1 MNISR
6 AVKPFLHFDDDKGHP
21 LANGFLFTYEAGT
34 SKEIATYK
42 SKDGAKNPVKIP
54 LDSRG
59 ECEVW
64 LDPKIEYKFVLRR
77 QDGSF
82 VREEDNVTASA
93 HVKSVLPFAIDEDH
107 LKVEIVSGVAVL
119 SLADSL
125 VEKLK
130 EKGVDVDG

>member
-1 MNISR
+1 MTFSR

-42 SKDGAKNPVKIP
+42 SKDGAKNPVKIQ

-64 LDPKIEYKFVLRR
+64 LDPKIEYKFVLKR

-82 VREEDNVTASA
+82 VREDNHVTASA
-93 HVKSVLPFAIDEDH
+93 HVPATIPFAVDEDH
-107 LKVEIVSGVAVL
+107 FKVTMLGNTAVL

-125 VEKLK
+125 IEKLR
-130 EKGVDVDG
+130 EKGVDVE